1 VRRPVDK
8 LPEAIIGFRIV
19 VDHAYHR
26 LDHGRVWNTLPQDI
40 PKLRAAI
47 DRYRGQSPH
56 TE

>member
-1 VRRPVDK
+1 
-8 LPEAIIGFRIV
+8 
-19 VDHAYHR
+19 